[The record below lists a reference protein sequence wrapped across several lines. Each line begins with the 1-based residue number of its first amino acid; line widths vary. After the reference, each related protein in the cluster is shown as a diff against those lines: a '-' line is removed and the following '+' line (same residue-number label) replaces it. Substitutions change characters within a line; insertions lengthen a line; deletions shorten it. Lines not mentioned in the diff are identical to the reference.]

1 MEVKRLEEEGCNKWW
16 NHLLYNRLITFNIG
30 HILYLSFIYAV
41 FGLKATL
48 FHIMYSLAVTLM
60 LEAINYLEHY
70 GLEPKLLPGSSDV
83 YESVK
88 ITHSWN
94 APQVLTNYILFKLQ
108 RHSDHHANS
117 YKPYQILDSFTDS
130 PILPYGYSVSILL
143 CMFPPIWSRVTDPIA
158 IATNKGEK
166 VSEEYMQKQQSLVLM
181 TLCTTSVFLTY
192 ITFFVIG
199 FK

>member
-1 MEVKRLEEEGCNKWW
+1 
-16 NHLLYNRLITFNIG
+16 
-30 HILYLSFIYAV
+30 
-41 FGLKATL
+41 
-48 FHIMYSLAVTLM
+48 MYSLAVTLM

-70 GLEPKLLPGSSDV
+70 GLERKLLPGSSDV

-94 APQVLTNYILFKLQ
+94 APQLLTNYILFKLQ

-117 YKPYQILDSFTDS
+117 YKPYQILDSFTES
-130 PILPYGYSVSILL
+130 PMLPYGYSVSILL
-143 CMFPPIWSRVTDPIA
+143 CMFPPIWRRVTDPIA
-158 IATNKGEK
+158 LATNQGEK

-181 TLCTTSVFLTY
+181 MLCTTSGVITY